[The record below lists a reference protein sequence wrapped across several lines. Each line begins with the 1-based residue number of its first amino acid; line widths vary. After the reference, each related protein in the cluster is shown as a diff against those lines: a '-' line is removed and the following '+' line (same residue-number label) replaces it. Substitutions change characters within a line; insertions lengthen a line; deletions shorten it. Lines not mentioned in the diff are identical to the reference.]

1 MTNWTGY
8 LLVKGRSRE
17 TEEEQDAETILETVV
32 EHLRDTINTN
42 YNEVHVSIL
51 NEGVEEE

>member
-8 LLVKGRSRE
+8 PLVKVRIME

>member
-1 MTNWTGY
+1 M
-8 LLVKGRSRE
+8 E